1 MYNVLS
7 FYLTE
12 QRENQNGSSEK
23 MLQNKRRKT
32 YHSSFRRRAYF
43 WENVTKANREKK
55 KLGRT
60 CLKFEMLTNIAF
72 ANILIKTEKQKQNS
86 EQP

>member
-1 MYNVLS
+1 MEAV
-7 FYLTE
+7 
-12 QRENQNGSSEK
+12 
-23 MLQNKRRKT
+23 KRCCKIKEGKHITQVSGEELIFGKT
-32 YHSSFRRRAYF
+32 LLKQ
-43 WENVTKANREKK
+43 TGKK

-60 CLKFEMLTNIAF
+60 CLEFEMLTNIAF

>member
-23 MLQNKRRKT
+23 MLQNKIMEALMT
-32 YHSSFRRRAYF
+32 L
-43 WENVTKANREKK
+43 
-55 KLGRT
+55 LGV
-60 CLKFEMLTNIAF
+60 EMEF
-72 ANILIKTEKQKQNS
+72 
-86 EQP
+86 